1 MKKQKKTPKI
11 GGTHA
16 DNPFQR
22 ARLNAGLSQEQ
33 AAEKLS
39 CAPRTLQ
46 RYEAG
51 ETSPDY
57 IFLRSMIDCYR
68 CEAADLF
75 ADVSCPDHES
85 GGDAE

>member
-11 GGTHA
+11 GGTHV

-46 RYEAG
+46 RYEAARLPLPAQHDRLL
-51 ETSPDY
+51 S
-57 IFLRSMIDCYR
+57 
-68 CEAADLF
+68 
-75 ADVSCPDHES
+75 V
-85 GGDAE
+85 